1 MKSGFVAL
9 AGRPN
14 AGKSTLLNALI
25 NEKLAI
31 VSDKPETTRNQIRGV
46 LNLPDA
52 QIVFTDT
59 PGLHPG
65 AHLLQDRMNKEA
77 QNVILGVDVIYLLVD
92 GTRPFGSA
100 DEQVLETVTNVGVPV
115 FLILNKVDRLP
126 KEKVLKNLN
135 SWQKRYEFAE
145 YFPISA
151 LQQKDFHDL
160 IETTL
165 KYLPEGEMMFP
176 KDMTSDEPIDFR
188 IAEIIREK
196 ILYCTEEEVPH
207 ATAVQVE
214 ERKEKDGIIEIRA
227 VILAE
232 KDGQKAILI
241 GRGGKMIGKIRGLAE
256 KEISELLGKKT
267 ELDLFVKVESEWRDK
282 DSRITAC
289 GYGNIDQ

>member
-31 VSDKPETTRNQIRGV
+31 VSDKPETTRNEIRGV
-46 LNLPDA
+46 MNMKDA

-100 DEQVLETVTNVGVPV
+100 DEQVLQTVISAGVPV

-165 KYLPEGEMMFP
+165 KYLPEGELMFP
-176 KDMTSDEPIDFR
+176 IDMVSDEPVDFR
-188 IAEIIREK
+188 IAEIIR
-196 ILYCTEEEVPH
+196 
-207 ATAVQVE
+207 
-214 ERKEKDGIIEIRA
+214 
-227 VILAE
+227 
-232 KDGQKAILI
+232 
-241 GRGGKMIGKIRGLAE
+241 
-256 KEISELLGKKT
+256 
-267 ELDLFVKVESEWRDK
+267 
-282 DSRITAC
+282 
-289 GYGNIDQ
+289 